1 MPELSVVIPA
11 YNEEKRLPPVL
22 HSVHAFFAARGLDF
36 EIIIVNDGS
45 TDNTD
50 SLVNQF
56 SARHREIKLIEH
68 PVNKG
73 KGFAL
78 KTGVL
83 AACGDLILINDADG
97 SSPIAEFDRL
107 SNAIVYGADLAIG
120 SRAKADLS
128 CAVEALPYRTHM
140 GNVFNRIVQ
149 FLLLPGIYDTQCGF
163 KLFKKKV
170 AHDLFS
176 LLTIDG
182 YAWDVEL
189 LYLARL
195 RQYKME
201 EIAINWHSVSGS
213 KVNVFVDSFKMLL
226 EVLRIKSRYA
236 EEKYLINWTR
246 GANDYIS
253 SRK

>member
-11 YNEEKRLPPVL
+11 YNEEQRLPPVL
-22 HSVHAFFAARGLDF
+22 HSVRDFCAGRGMDF

-50 SLVNQF
+50 ALVNQF
-56 SARHREIKLIEH
+56 SARDNRIKLIER
-68 PVNKG
+68 PINKG

-83 AACGDLILINDADG
+83 AARGDLILINDADG

-107 SNAIVYGADLAIG
+107 SHAIAYGADLAIG
-120 SRAKADLS
+120 SRAKPDPARI
-128 CAVEALPYRTHM
+128 VEALPYRTHM
-140 GNVFNRIVQ
+140 GNVFNRLVQ

-163 KLFKKKV
+163 KLFKKRV

-176 LLTIDG
+176 SLTSGG

-195 RQYKME
+195 RQFKIE
-201 EIAINWHSVSGS
+201 EVAINWHNVSGS
-213 KVNVFVDSFKMLL
+213 KVNIFFDSFKMFC
-226 EVLRIKSRYA
+226 EVLKIKGNGIQG
-236 EEKYLINWTR
+236 KYPAIGRRELHEYT
-246 GANDYIS
+246 AS
-253 SRK
+253 TK